1 MLASRRVARVAPR
14 EFRMARVIAATLAA
28 LALWLAYCLS
38 GVAWR
43 LLRIARHRP
52 ETAADP
58 VRFGLLGAALLVHS

>member
-1 MLASRRVARVAPR
+1 
-14 EFRMARVIAATLAA
+14 MARVIAATLAA

-52 ETAADP
+52 DTAADP
-58 VRFGLLGAALLVHS
+58 VRFGLLGAANWLHCDISGGERRVASPKE